1 MQTAGARR
9 SGSTLLAGVLQS
21 YGLLILT
28 IVMVSIFA
36 VVNDNFLT
44 LSNFQNIIEQN
55 AALAIVAVGVT
66 FAIIARMIDLSPG
79 SVVALA
85 GVLMAIVFTATG
97 NLWLTLAAAL
107 VSCVLIGIFNGTL
120 VAWLDVNPV
129 IVTLAAFI
137 WARGLALAL
146 TEEGSIVIQS
156 PFIAFMNRR
165 WLGLVSP
172 PMVLI
177 LLVYLLGWFL
187 LTKTR
192 LGRYTYALGG
202 DPVATYQAGIPV
214 RLYRVAIFA
223 FSGLLVGLASI
234 VTVSRMGAAQPN
246 AVFGLE
252 LDAIA
257 AVIIG
262 GTSLAGGEG
271 GIRQT
276 IVGVLFLAI
285 LNNGLS
291 TMGLRDA
298 SFLFYKGVVILLILF
313 FEVGSRALL
322 YRAAVQRGPTS
333 PPAPLQT
340 ERGV

>member
-1 MQTAGARR
+1 MAASPTARR
-9 SGSTLLAGVLQS
+9 WGDGGTLPARLMQS
-21 YGLLILT
+21 YGLLVLT
-28 IVMVSIFA
+28 VIMVSVFA

-44 LSNFQNIIEQN
+44 LSNFQNIVEQN
-55 AALAIVAVGVT
+55 ATLAIVAVGVT

-79 SVVALA
+79 SVIALA
-85 GVLMAIVFTATG
+85 SVVMALVFTATG
-97 NLWLTLAAAL
+97 SLWLTLATAL
-107 VSCVLIGIFNGTL
+107 LTCILIGVLNGSL
-120 VAWLDVNPV
+120 IAWLDINPV
-129 IVTLAAFI
+129 IVTLAAYI

-146 TEEGSIVIQS
+146 TDKDSIRIVS
-156 PFIAFMNRR
+156 PFIDFMNQR

-172 PMVLI
+172 PMLLI
-177 LLVYLLGWFL
+177 VFVYVLGWFL
-187 LTKTR
+187 LNRTR

-214 RLYRVAIFA
+214 RLYQVAIFA
-223 FSGLLVGLASI
+223 FSGFLVGLGSI

-246 AVFGLE
+246 AVYGLE

-271 GIRQT
+271 SIRQT
-276 IVGVLFLAI
+276 IAGVLFLAI

-298 SFLFYKGVVILLILF
+298 SFLFYKGLVILLTLF

-322 YRAAVQRGPTS
+322 QRAARRS
-333 PPAPLQT
+333 KLIAS
-340 ERGV
+340 

>member
-1 MQTAGARR
+1 MASNAVRARR
-9 SGSTLLAGVLQS
+9 DGSTLLARLIQS

-28 IVMVSIFA
+28 VIMVSIFA

-44 LSNFQNIIEQN
+44 LSNFQNIVEQN
-55 AALAIVAVGVT
+55 AALAIVAVGIT
-66 FAIIARMIDLSPG
+66 FIIIAGMIDLSPG

-85 GVLMAIVFTATG
+85 GVIMAIVFTATG
-97 NLWLTLAAAL
+97 SLWLTLGAAL
-107 VSCVLIGIFNGTL
+107 LTCILVGAFNGSII
-120 VAWLDVNPV
+120 AWLGINPV
-129 IVTLAAFI
+129 IVTLAAYI

-146 TEEGSIVIQS
+146 TDKDSIVIQS
-156 PFIAFMNRR
+156 PFIDFMNHR
-165 WLGLVSP
+165 WLGLISP

-177 LLVYLLGWFL
+177 VLVYLLGWFL
-187 LTKTR
+187 LNKTR

-202 DPVATYQAGIPV
+202 DAVAAYQAGIPV
-214 RLYRVAIFA
+214 NIYRVAIFV
-223 FSGLLVGLASI
+223 FSGFLVGLASV

-246 AVFGLE
+246 AVYGLE

-262 GTSLAGGEG
+262 GTSLSGGEG
-271 GIRQT
+271 SIRQT

-298 SFLFYKGVVILLILF
+298 SFLFYKGLVILLTLF

-322 YRAAVQRGPTS
+322 RRASLQRTS
-333 PPAPLQT
+333 FTPGAQ
-340 ERGV
+340 V

>member
-1 MQTAGARR
+1 MAASPATRSGRGGSPWLARLMQT
-9 SGSTLLAGVLQS
+9 

-28 IVMVSIFA
+28 VIMVSVFA

-55 AALAIVAVGVT
+55 ATLAIVAVGVT

-79 SVVALA
+79 SVIALA
-85 GVLMAIVFTATG
+85 SVVMALVFTATG
-97 NLWLTLAAAL
+97 SLWLTLATAL
-107 VSCVLIGIFNGTL
+107 ATCILIGVFNGSL
-120 VAWLDVNPV
+120 IAWLDINPV
-129 IVTLAAFI
+129 IVTLAAYI

-146 TEEGSIVIQS
+146 TDKDSIMIDS
-156 PFIAFMNRR
+156 PFIDFMNQR

-177 LLVYLLGWFL
+177 VLVYILGWFL
-187 LTKTR
+187 LNKTR

-214 RLYRVAIFA
+214 RLYRVAIFS
-223 FSGLLVGLASI
+223 FSGFLVGLASI

-246 AVFGLE
+246 AVYGLE

-271 GIRQT
+271 SIRQT
-276 IVGVLFLAI
+276 IAGVLFLAI

-298 SFLFYKGVVILLILF
+298 SFLFYKGLVILLTLF

-322 YRAAVQRGPTS
+322 QRAARQRLQA
-333 PPAPLQT
+333 APST
-340 ERGV
+340 PV

>member
-1 MQTAGARR
+1 MAVSAPQARR
-9 SGSTLLAGVLQS
+9 SGSTLLAWVIQS

-28 IVMVSIFA
+28 AIMVSIFA

-44 LSNFQNIIEQN
+44 LSNFQNIVEQN

-66 FAIIARMIDLSPG
+66 FGIIARMIDLSPG

-85 GVLMAIVFTATG
+85 GVVMAIVFTATG
-97 NLWLTLAAAL
+97 SLALTLAAAL
-107 VSCVLIGIFNGTL
+107 LTCILVGVFNGSL
-120 VAWLDVNPV
+120 IAWLDINPV
-129 IVTLAAFI
+129 IVTLAAYI

-146 TEEGSIVIQS
+146 TDKDSIVIDS
-156 PFIAFMNRR
+156 PFISFMNQR
-165 WLGLVSP
+165 WQGLVSP

-177 LLVYLLGWFL
+177 VLVYVLGWFL
-187 LTKTR
+187 LSRTR

-202 DPVATYQAGIPV
+202 DPIATYQAGIPV
-214 RLYRVAIFA
+214 RLYKVAIFA
-223 FSGLLVGLASI
+223 FSGFLVGLASI

-262 GTSLAGGEG
+262 GTSLSGGEG
-271 GIRQT
+271 SIRKT
-276 IVGVLFLAI
+276 IMGVLFLAI

-298 SFLFYKGVVILLILF
+298 SFLFYKGLVILLTLF

-322 YRAAVQRGPTS
+322 HRASVQRLRATS
-333 PPAPLQT
+333 SAQI
-340 ERGV
+340 